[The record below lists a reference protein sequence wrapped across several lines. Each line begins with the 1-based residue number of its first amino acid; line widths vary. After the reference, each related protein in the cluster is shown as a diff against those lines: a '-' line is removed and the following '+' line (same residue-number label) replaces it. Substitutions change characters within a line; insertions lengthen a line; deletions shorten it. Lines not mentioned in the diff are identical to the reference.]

1 MTKKLMIDPPS
12 GWRYGFPK
20 ELPEDQRSRATE
32 WLIEQGYPK
41 WLTEGNHF
49 DCRMWEEDK
58 DPDT

>member
-1 MTKKLMIDPPS
+1 MTKRTMIDPPS

-20 ELPEDQRSRATE
+20 ELPEDQRGRIID

-41 WLTEGNHF
+41 WLTDNENFSYG
-49 DCRMWEEDK
+49 MWEEDS